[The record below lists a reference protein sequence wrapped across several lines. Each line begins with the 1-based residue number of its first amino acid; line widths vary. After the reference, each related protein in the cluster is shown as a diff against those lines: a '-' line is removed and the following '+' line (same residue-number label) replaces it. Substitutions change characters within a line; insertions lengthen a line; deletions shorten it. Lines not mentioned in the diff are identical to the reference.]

1 MLNAFMRLPS
11 GVRLAVIALGLMV
24 LAAVACEP
32 SPGAGGWN

>member
-1 MLNAFMRLPS
+1 MISAFMRLPS
-11 GVRLAVIALGLMV
+11 GVRLTIVALGIMA